1 MAIRVLM
8 CALLLGLSGCADFKV
23 AAEFGRQTTKMTGVV
38 KDEFAQMEAQCRA
51 QAELVAKTADIPDDA
66 PLDDCKRYRAAQ
78 GALATATVEVL
89 DNYARALAA
98 VADGET
104 FDLSPDLDGLGGRL
118 DGLKDRAGNP
128 LIDARESNAIDKL
141 AVALADA
148 WAAKRREDAVRR
160 LVAEVPDLALTGR
173 VLKSYFVE
181 TADAPS
187 GRSKAPYTN
196 LVAIAG
202 SSVRSTEAL
211 LASPAMRRAEPI
223 RTYELRQEAER
234 REAFLRARGA
244 QFGRPGEVPVARD
257 RLVQTR
263 IADAIDAWLA
273 ALDRFSADALSADPK
288 ALYDQLKLL
297 GSKTL
302 AARKAVAGL

>member
-1 MAIRVLM
+1 MAIRLLM

-23 AAEFGRQTTKMTGVV
+23 AAEFGRQTAKMTGVV

-51 QAELVAKTADIPDDA
+51 QAELVAKTADMPDDA
-66 PLDDCKRYRAAQ
+66 ALDDCKRYQAAQ
-78 GALATATVEVL
+78 GALAAATVDVL
-89 DNYARALAA
+89 DDYAKALAA
-98 VADGET
+98 VADGKT
-104 FDLSPDLDGLGGRL
+104 FDLSPDLDGLGTRL
-118 DGLKDRAGNP
+118 DGLKDRAGNA

-141 AVALADA
+141 TVALADA

-181 TADAPS
+181 TADAPA

-196 LVAIAG
+196 LVAIAA
-202 SSVRSTEAL
+202 SSVQSTEVL
-211 LASPAMRRAEPI
+211 LRSPALRKAEPI
-223 RTYELRQEAER
+223 RTYELRQELER

-244 QFGRPGEVPVARD
+244 RFDRVGEVPLARA

-302 AARKAVAGL
+302 AARKAMAEF